1 METFKA
7 IINRKG
13 VRDFNQQPVSK
24 AQLHQII
31 QAANAAPISG
41 GGFRDSD
48 RHLTIIQNTADLKL
62 IASAAGG
69 SDGNNPLYDAPT
81 LLVLSAPENS
91 FHAEQLDVGLMAQNI
106 LLAATDLGLN
116 AIVMTSII
124 SVLRTNDQLISR
136 LKFPDKYQ
144 PFLGVVIGHTDD
156 DTVKTRAFRDDNV
169 DYIL

>member
-1 METFKA
+1 
-7 IINRKG
+7 
-13 VRDFNQQPVSK
+13 
-24 AQLHQII
+24 
-31 QAANAAPISG
+31 
-41 GGFRDSD
+41 
-48 RHLTIIQNTADLKL
+48 
-62 IASAAGG
+62 
-69 SDGNNPLYDAPT
+69 
-81 LLVLSAPENS
+81 
-91 FHAEQLDVGLMAQNI
+91 MAQNI